1 MQRKCNNARP
11 PAQCQKTD
19 CPSPPFR
26 PCPTPKKSLPR
37 KLPLNPTKEKKKK
50 KTLKVPTQVMCKYF
64 IRFLN
69 FFFQNKF
76 LIFLGGGLEI
86 STFLNI
92 II

>member
-1 MQRKCNNARP
+1 VSENRLPFPPFPTLPDPKKI
-11 PAQCQKTD
+11 PAQKT
-19 CPSPPFR
+19 PPQ
-26 PCPTPKKSLPR
+26 PHKGKK
-37 KLPLNPTKEKKKK
+37 KKKKK